1 MAVAH
6 RRRITLSVIAALA
19 ALFIAFVAYSRW
31 EAGQLRLVRRDLYFP
46 NLPRAFDGLRILHVS
61 DIHTRRFGRIERRLR
76 AILEQT
82 TADLLVATGDFK
94 AHVSTDPEPVLESL
108 EKIFGRLR
116 YPWGK
121 VAVAGNHDDPVF
133 YTALARSGL
142 FDCLVRNS
150 LLLEWRGERLALL
163 GVATQRPTDGG
174 RGAHEIDEAT
184 WVGNVVARP
193 APWALL
199 PDDRATPA
207 LVCDRVNA
215 GKIFRVLLAHTPDFI
230 RDARADGI
238 ELVLAGDTH
247 GGQIR
252 LPFYPTLLIKRP
264 LVWQHPYGLYREGTT
279 QMYVT
284 SGVGTLYLPL
294 RFLCRPEVALVVLHR
309 GEEPARL
316 PGHHAD

>member
-1 MAVAH
+1 MTREGVDVSH
-6 RRRITLSVIAALA
+6 RRRALLVAALA
-19 ALFIAFVAYSRW
+19 VLACLVALVAYGSW
-31 EAGQLRLVRRDLYFP
+31 EAGRLRLVRRDIYLP
-46 NLPRAFDGLRILHVS
+46 NLPEVFDGLRVVHVS
-61 DIHTRRFGRIERRLR
+61 DIHTRRFGRLERRLR
-76 AILEQT
+76 AILET
-82 TADLLVATGDFK
+82 TDADLLVATGDFK
-94 AHVSTDPEPVLESL
+94 AHVSTNPKPVLESL
-108 EKIFGRLR
+108 KKIFDGLD

-133 YTALARSGL
+133 YDALGRSGL

-150 LLLEWRGERLALL
+150 ITLEWRGQRLVLL

-184 WVGNVVARP
+184 WVGNVVTRP
-193 APWALL
+193 APWGLL
-199 PDDRATPA
+199 PDDRATPSR
-207 LVCDRVNA
+207 VCDLANA
-215 GKIFRVLLAHTPDFI
+215 GKVFRILLAHTPDFI

-252 LPFYPTLLIKRP
+252 LPFNATLLLKRP
-264 LVWQHPYGLYREGTT
+264 LVRQHPYGLYREGPT

-294 RFLCRPEVALVVLHR
+294 RFLCPPEVALVVLHR
-309 GEEPARL
+309 GK
-316 PGHHAD
+316 